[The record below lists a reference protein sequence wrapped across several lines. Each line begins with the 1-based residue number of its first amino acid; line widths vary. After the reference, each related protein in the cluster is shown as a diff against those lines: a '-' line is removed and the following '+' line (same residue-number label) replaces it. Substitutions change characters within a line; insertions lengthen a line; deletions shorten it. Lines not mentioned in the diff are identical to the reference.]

1 MDAKLLILK
10 GLGKAKVRNIIKQFL
25 FHSFNEYLDY
35 QSGGLFSLHL
45 GGIVDGFGLPEMP
58 DDDYFTLEELTEFI
72 GGKI

>member
-25 FHSFNEYLDY
+25 FNSFNDCIEYGNGMLE
-35 QSGGLFSLHL
+35 LHF
-45 GGIVDGFGLPEMP
+45 GSIIDGFGLPEMP